1 MGAKVFLVL
10 IAVAVLLG
18 ASLGGAFAAG
28 VAVGRSQ
35 DNGQA
40 ANETS
45 TDNPA
50 FTPPSAPAFAPAGAP
65 AFAPAGAQGE
75 LTPEQLQQ
83 FQQQIGQRFG
93 EGGALPFGGA
103 GLAARALTGDIES
116 IDGNVITV
124 NTPQGPLQATL
135 SEETGIQLFSEGA
148 LEDLKVGQQV
158 VISGERNEEGAME
171 AIDVMVTPEGD
182 LFGGG
187 FFGAGGARRGLP

>member
-1 MGAKVFLVL
+1 MGTKAFLAL
-10 IAVAVLLG
+10 IAGAILLG

-35 DNGQA
+35 DNGQSA
-40 ANETS
+40 TETS

-50 FTPPSAPAFAPAGAP
+50 FTPPSAP

-93 EGGALPFGGA
+93 EGGAFPLGGA

-135 SEETGIQLFSEGA
+135 NEETGIQLFSEGA
-148 LEDLKVGQQV
+148 LEDLEVGQQV
-158 VISGERNEEGAME
+158 VISGERNEEGVME
-171 AIDVMVTPEGD
+171 AASVTVTPEGD

-187 FFGAGGARRGLP
+187 LFGAGGTRRGLP